1 MDNDDTRPIRVFMR
15 IAIPVF
21 GNRISPRFDFAPMF
35 ALFDLD
41 GKNIAEKS
49 MISCNGWHDTE
60 RVSKLKDLA
69 VDLMICGGLPNHL
82 LDVFENSGIRV
93 IPWVAGDAAEAL
105 SLFLRDRLVQGMAIC
120 PGKGRTRQCRRKMW
134 LQD

>member
-1 MDNDDTRPIRVFMR
+1 MRV
-15 IAIPVF
+15 AIPVF
-21 GNRISPRFDFAPMF
+21 GNRISPRFDFAPML

-41 GKNIAEKS
+41 GKRIAEKKV
-49 MISCNGWHDTE
+49 ISCDGWRDTE

-69 VDLMICGGLPNHL
+69 VDLIICGGLPHHL
-82 LDVFENSGIRV
+82 LDVFANNGIRI

-120 PGKGRTRQCRRKMW
+120 PGKRRARQCRRKTGF
-134 LQD
+134 QD